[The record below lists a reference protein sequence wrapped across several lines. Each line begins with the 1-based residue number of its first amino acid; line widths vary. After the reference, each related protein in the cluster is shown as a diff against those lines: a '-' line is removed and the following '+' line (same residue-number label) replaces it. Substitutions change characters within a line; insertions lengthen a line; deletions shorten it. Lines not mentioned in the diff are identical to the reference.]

1 MKVLIFGLPGSGKTT
16 MAASVV
22 DTIPNCVHI
31 NADIMR
37 QEYNDWDFSEAG
49 RWRQFERMK
58 NKADAVSDS
67 GRIAVCDFV
76 CPYKE
81 GREKFGADVTIFM
94 GTCTESIYDDTN
106 SVFEW
111 PEWTEYD
118 YDIPD
123 FERYDHVTICW
134 FIGDKLWN
142 NTKPTVQMLGRYQP
156 WHEGHQ
162 ALLDRALEKTGQVE
176 LMIRDMPLDDNNPYT
191 AGQVIHN
198 LEYKLVKYAGR
209 VKLSKVSNIVN
220 ITYGRDVGYKIEQ
233 EHFDKDIEDISAT
246 KIRQKLATDSF

>member
-1 MKVLIFGLPGSGKTT
+1 MKILIFGLPGSGKTT
-16 MAASVV
+16 LAEPLAKLL
-22 DTIPNCVHI
+22 NGVHI
-31 NADIMR
+31 NADKVR
-37 QEYNDWDFSEAG
+37 TVYEGHDRNNWDFSEAG

-94 GTCTESIYDDTN
+94 GTCVESIYDDTN
-106 SVFEW
+106 DVFEW

-142 NTKPTVQMLGRYQP
+142 NTKPTVQT
-156 WHEGHQ
+156 HKVH
-162 ALLDRALEKTGQVE
+162 
-176 LMIRDMPLDDNNPYT
+176 
-191 AGQVIHN
+191 
-198 LEYKLVKYAGR
+198 
-209 VKLSKVSNIVN
+209 KVS
-220 ITYGRDVGYKIEQ
+220 
-233 EHFDKDIEDISAT
+233 
-246 KIRQKLATDSF
+246 LA